1 MVAALGGRRV
11 GVDDLDMVL
20 GGGSVGLEVG
30 VEDLAV
36 DLERGVVDLEGPADL
51 VVAVLVVDLV
61 VEPVG
66 LVGLDAVGVSL
77 DELVD
82 LLIGGVGLVD
92 LELVREGRVV
102 EETVVVREVGVE
114 GLEEDFELV
123 VVSVDDDL
131 PVGVA
136 GLDPGPPADPGL
148 EPGPPDDEGLRVVPL
163 EEEVGGC
170 LDVRWFLAAGSDDEF
185 ASYWQNTIRRLPKL

>member
-82 LLIGGVGLVD
+82 LLIGGVGLV
-92 LELVREGRVV
+92 V
-102 EETVVVREVGVE
+102 EMSN
-114 GLEEDFELV
+114 GLHNHG
-123 VVSVDDDL
+123 L
-131 PVGVA
+131 PMTNSNWT
-136 GLDPGPPADPGL
+136 DQIRPK
-148 EPGPPDDEGLRVVPL
+148 
-163 EEEVGGC
+163 
-170 LDVRWFLAAGSDDEF
+170 FLSCPIG
-185 ASYWQNTIRRLPKL
+185 

>member
-20 GGGSVGLEVG
+20 GGGSVGLEEVG

-61 VEPVG
+61 VEPAG
-66 LVGLDAVGVSL
+66 LVVGLDALGVSL

-123 VVSVDDDL
+123 VVSVDDL

-136 GLDPGPPADPGL
+136 GLDPGPPADAGL
-148 EPGPPDDEGLRVVPL
+148 EPGPPDDEGLRVVTL

-185 ASYWQNTIRRLPKL
+185 ASY